1 MHHLVDG
8 HGRPMVVLAGP
19 GQAGDSPMLPNPL
32 GGLKVARQGPG
43 RPRTRPDALLADK
56 AYTSKAHRDLLRSR
70 GIKAV
75 IPERADQEKNRKKR
89 GADGG
94 RPPAFDAAKYR
105 DRNVVERSFNVQKQW
120 RGLSQRT
127 DKHVINYRGGL
138 CLNSILTWMQALG
151 ALRLP
156 LDPDTRPRMGDTP

>member
-1 MHHLVDG
+1 
-8 HGRPMVVLAGP
+8 MVILAGP
-19 GQAGDSPMLPNPL
+19 GQGGDSPMLPHL
-32 GGLKVARQGPG
+32 LDGLKIRRQGPG

-56 AYTSKAHRDLLRSR
+56 AYTARAHRKALAGR

-75 IPERADQEKNRKKR
+75 IPERADQITNRKAR
-89 GADGG
+89 GSAGG
-94 RPPAFDAAKYR
+94 RPPAFDAVKYR

-138 CLNSILTWMQALG
+138 CLSAIMTWLQALG
-151 ALRLP
+151 AHRLP
-156 LDPDTRPRMGDTP
+156 LAVDSTHPMGDTP